1 MSAFEDTTP
10 FVLALLITFTAL
22 VFISIWNNYN
32 SVKVEK
38 EVSKPKNDGPSRT
51 RELLIRFTKF
61 YNDLD
66 AHNNYLYDTQ
76 LLPDPKQHIIHA
88 LYVGY
93 DESENDEDRKAIKI
107 GLEAI
112 VQFQDLIGDEPL
124 KPEIDEEIGDQVLI
138 NMENQDISNEQK
150 KYLDKLEL
158 ASKRDHRKLGTSLDL
173 FYFDEFSPAMPFFLP
188 KGTFIMNELTNY
200 MREKYKKYDYQEV
213 ITPQIFSSKLWDL
226 SGHSSHFQENMFF
239 TENDENKMGIKPMN
253 CPSHYLLFRSRL
265 HSYKDLPIRY
275 ADFGRLHRNE
285 RSGVSH
291 GLTRVKSFSQDDSHI
306 FCTKDQIEAEI
317 LSFLNLLVSFQL

>member
-1 MSAFEDTTP
+1 MTAFEDTTP

-22 VFISIWNNYN
+22 VCISIWNNYS

-38 EVSKPKNDGPSRT
+38 EVLKPKNDGPSRT

-66 AHNNYLYDTQ
+66 AHDNFLYDTQ

-124 KPEIDEEIGDQVLI
+124 KPEFDEEMEDQSMNL
-138 NMENQDISNEQK
+138 ENIDVSDEQK
-150 KYLDKLEL
+150 KYLDFNNKRLKELE
-158 ASKRDHRKLGTSLDL
+158 
-173 FYFDEFSPAMPFFLP
+173 
-188 KGTFIMNELTNY
+188 
-200 MREKYKKYDYQEV
+200 
-213 ITPQIFSSKLWDL
+213 
-226 SGHSSHFQENMFF
+226 SHFSHLKIEINEN
-239 TENDENKMGIKPMN
+239 TLSEEKMET
-253 CPSHYLLFRSRL
+253 
-265 HSYKDLPIRY
+265 
-275 ADFGRLHRNE
+275 ADKRNINE
-285 RSGVSH
+285 
-291 GLTRVKSFSQDDSHI
+291 
-306 FCTKDQIEAEI
+306 
-317 LSFLNLLVSFQL
+317 

>member
-1 MSAFEDTTP
+1 MTAFEDTTP

-66 AHNNYLYDTQ
+66 AHNDYLYDTQ

-88 LYVGY
+88 LYVGF
-93 DESENDEDRKAIKI
+93 DESENDEDRKAIKS

-124 KPEIDEEIGDQVLI
+124 KPEIDEDTEDQQTNL
-138 NMENQDISNEQK
+138 ENSDLTDEQK
-150 KYLDKLEL
+150 KYLDFNNKRTQELET
-158 ASKRDHRKLGTSLDL
+158 H
-173 FYFDEFSPAMPFFLP
+173 FSHL
-188 KGTFIMNELTNY
+188 KIEMNENVFSE
-200 MREKYKKYDYQEV
+200 EKIDTSDKRNV
-213 ITPQIFSSKLWDL
+213 I
-226 SGHSSHFQENMFF
+226 E
-239 TENDENKMGIKPMN
+239 
-253 CPSHYLLFRSRL
+253 
-265 HSYKDLPIRY
+265 
-275 ADFGRLHRNE
+275 
-285 RSGVSH
+285 
-291 GLTRVKSFSQDDSHI
+291 
-306 FCTKDQIEAEI
+306 
-317 LSFLNLLVSFQL
+317 

>member
-1 MSAFEDTTP
+1 MTAFEDTTP

-66 AHNNYLYDTQ
+66 AHNDYLYDTQ

-88 LYVGY
+88 LYVGF
-93 DESENDEDRKAIKI
+93 DESENDEDRKAIKS

-124 KPEIDEEIGDQVLI
+124 KPEIDEDTEDQQTNL
-138 NMENQDISNEQK
+138 ENSDLTDEQK
-150 KYLDKLEL
+150 KYLDFNNKRIQELET
-158 ASKRDHRKLGTSLDL
+158 H
-173 FYFDEFSPAMPFFLP
+173 FSHL
-188 KGTFIMNELTNY
+188 KIEMNENVLSE
-200 MREKYKKYDYQEV
+200 EKIDASDK
-213 ITPQIFSSKLWDL
+213 
-226 SGHSSHFQENMFF
+226 
-239 TENDENKMGIKPMN
+239 
-253 CPSHYLLFRSRL
+253 
-265 HSYKDLPIRY
+265 
-275 ADFGRLHRNE
+275 RNISE
-285 RSGVSH
+285 
-291 GLTRVKSFSQDDSHI
+291 
-306 FCTKDQIEAEI
+306 
-317 LSFLNLLVSFQL
+317 

>member
-1 MSAFEDTTP
+1 MTAFEDTTP

-22 VFISIWNNYN
+22 VCISMWNNFN
-32 SVKVEK
+32 SVRVEK
-38 EVSKPKNDGPSRT
+38 EVLKPKTEGPSRT

-124 KPEIDEEIGDQVLI
+124 KPEIDEETDDQSTNL
-138 NMENQDISNEQK
+138 ENLDISDEQK
-150 KYLDKLEL
+150 KYIDFNNKRIKELETHFTHL
-158 ASKRDHRKLGTSLDL
+158 KI
-173 FYFDEFSPAMPFFLP
+173 E
-188 KGTFIMNELTNY
+188 MNENELSE
-200 MREKYKKYDYQEV
+200 EKMDAQDK
-213 ITPQIFSSKLWDL
+213 
-226 SGHSSHFQENMFF
+226 
-239 TENDENKMGIKPMN
+239 
-253 CPSHYLLFRSRL
+253 
-265 HSYKDLPIRY
+265 
-275 ADFGRLHRNE
+275 RNASE
-285 RSGVSH
+285 
-291 GLTRVKSFSQDDSHI
+291 
-306 FCTKDQIEAEI
+306 
-317 LSFLNLLVSFQL
+317 

>member
-1 MSAFEDTTP
+1 MTAFEDTTP

-66 AHNNYLYDTQ
+66 AHNDYLYDTQ

-88 LYVGY
+88 LYVGF
-93 DESENDEDRKAIKI
+93 DESENDEDRKAIKS

-124 KPEIDEEIGDQVLI
+124 KPEIDEDTEDQQTNL
-138 NMENQDISNEQK
+138 ENSDLTDEQK
-150 KYLDKLEL
+150 KYLDFNNKRIQELET
-158 ASKRDHRKLGTSLDL
+158 H
-173 FYFDEFSPAMPFFLP
+173 FSHL
-188 KGTFIMNELTNY
+188 KIEMNENVLNE
-200 MREKYKKYDYQEV
+200 EKD
-213 ITPQIFSSKLWDL
+213 
-226 SGHSSHFQENMFF
+226 
-239 TENDENKMGIKPMN
+239 
-253 CPSHYLLFRSRL
+253 
-265 HSYKDLPIRY
+265 
-275 ADFGRLHRNE
+275 
-285 RSGVSH
+285 
-291 GLTRVKSFSQDDSHI
+291 DDSHRR
-306 FCTKDQIEAEI
+306 
-317 LSFLNLLVSFQL
+317 NVSE

>member
-1 MSAFEDTTP
+1 MTAFEDTTP

-66 AHNNYLYDTQ
+66 AHNDHLYDTQ

-88 LYVGY
+88 LYVGF

-124 KPEIDEEIGDQVLI
+124 KPEIDEDTEYQQTDL
-138 NMENQDISNEQK
+138 ENSDLTDEQK
-150 KYLDKLEL
+150 KYLDFNNKRIQELET
-158 ASKRDHRKLGTSLDL
+158 H
-173 FYFDEFSPAMPFFLP
+173 FSHL
-188 KGTFIMNELTNY
+188 KIEMNENVLSE
-200 MREKYKKYDYQEV
+200 EKEDA
-213 ITPQIFSSKLWDL
+213 SD
-226 SGHSSHFQENMFF
+226 
-239 TENDENKMGIKPMN
+239 
-253 CPSHYLLFRSRL
+253 R
-265 HSYKDLPIRY
+265 
-275 ADFGRLHRNE
+275 RN
-285 RSGVSH
+285 VS
-291 GLTRVKSFSQDDSHI
+291 
-306 FCTKDQIEAEI
+306 E
-317 LSFLNLLVSFQL
+317 

>member
-1 MSAFEDTTP
+1 MTAFEDTTP

-22 VFISIWNNYN
+22 VCISMWNNFN
-32 SVKVEK
+32 SVSVEK
-38 EVSKPKNDGPSRT
+38 EVLKPKTEGPSRT

-124 KPEIDEEIGDQVLI
+124 KPEIDEDTDDQSTNL
-138 NMENQDISNEQK
+138 ENLDISDEQK
-150 KYLDKLEL
+150 KYIDFNNKRIKELETHFTHL
-158 ASKRDHRKLGTSLDL
+158 KI
-173 FYFDEFSPAMPFFLP
+173 E
-188 KGTFIMNELTNY
+188 MNENKLSE
-200 MREKYKKYDYQEV
+200 EKMDAQ
-213 ITPQIFSSKLWDL
+213 
-226 SGHSSHFQENMFF
+226 
-239 TENDENKMGIKPMN
+239 NKSN
-253 CPSHYLLFRSRL
+253 S
-265 HSYKDLPIRY
+265 
-275 ADFGRLHRNE
+275 NE
-285 RSGVSH
+285 
-291 GLTRVKSFSQDDSHI
+291 
-306 FCTKDQIEAEI
+306 
-317 LSFLNLLVSFQL
+317 

>member
-1 MSAFEDTTP
+1 MTAFEDTTP

-66 AHNNYLYDTQ
+66 AHNDYLYDTQ

-88 LYVGY
+88 LYVGF
-93 DESENDEDRKAIKI
+93 DESENDEDRKAIKS

-124 KPEIDEEIGDQVLI
+124 KPEIDEDTEDQQTNL
-138 NMENQDISNEQK
+138 ENSDLTDEQK
-150 KYLDKLEL
+150 KYLDFNNKRIQELET
-158 ASKRDHRKLGTSLDL
+158 H
-173 FYFDEFSPAMPFFLP
+173 FSHL
-188 KGTFIMNELTNY
+188 KIEMNENVLSE
-200 MREKYKKYDYQEV
+200 EKKD
-213 ITPQIFSSKLWDL
+213 SSDRR
-226 SGHSSHFQENMFF
+226 NV
-239 TENDENKMGIKPMN
+239 DE
-253 CPSHYLLFRSRL
+253 
-265 HSYKDLPIRY
+265 
-275 ADFGRLHRNE
+275 
-285 RSGVSH
+285 
-291 GLTRVKSFSQDDSHI
+291 
-306 FCTKDQIEAEI
+306 
-317 LSFLNLLVSFQL
+317 

>member
-1 MSAFEDTTP
+1 MTAFEDTTP

-93 DESENDEDRKAIKI
+93 DESENDEDRNAIKI

-124 KPEIDEEIGDQVLI
+124 KPEIDEVTEDQQTNL
-138 NMENQDISNEQK
+138 ENSDISDEQK
-150 KYLDKLEL
+150 KYLDFNNKRIQELET
-158 ASKRDHRKLGTSLDL
+158 H
-173 FYFDEFSPAMPFFLP
+173 FSHL
-188 KGTFIMNELTNY
+188 KIEMNENVLSE
-200 MREKYKKYDYQEV
+200 EKEDA
-213 ITPQIFSSKLWDL
+213 SD
-226 SGHSSHFQENMFF
+226 
-239 TENDENKMGIKPMN
+239 
-253 CPSHYLLFRSRL
+253 R
-265 HSYKDLPIRY
+265 
-275 ADFGRLHRNE
+275 RN
-285 RSGVSH
+285 VS
-291 GLTRVKSFSQDDSHI
+291 
-306 FCTKDQIEAEI
+306 E
-317 LSFLNLLVSFQL
+317 

>member
-1 MSAFEDTTP
+1 MTAFEDTTP

-66 AHNNYLYDTQ
+66 AHNDYLYDTQ

-88 LYVGY
+88 LYVGF
-93 DESENDEDRKAIKI
+93 DESENDEDRKAIKS

-124 KPEIDEEIGDQVLI
+124 KPEIDEDTEDQQTNL
-138 NMENQDISNEQK
+138 ENSDLTDEQK
-150 KYLDKLEL
+150 KYLDFNNKRIQELET
-158 ASKRDHRKLGTSLDL
+158 H
-173 FYFDEFSPAMPFFLP
+173 FSHL
-188 KGTFIMNELTNY
+188 KIEMNENVLSE
-200 MREKYKKYDYQEV
+200 EKEDA
-213 ITPQIFSSKLWDL
+213 SD
-226 SGHSSHFQENMFF
+226 
-239 TENDENKMGIKPMN
+239 
-253 CPSHYLLFRSRL
+253 R
-265 HSYKDLPIRY
+265 
-275 ADFGRLHRNE
+275 RN
-285 RSGVSH
+285 VS
-291 GLTRVKSFSQDDSHI
+291 
-306 FCTKDQIEAEI
+306 E
-317 LSFLNLLVSFQL
+317 

>member
-1 MSAFEDTTP
+1 MTAFEDTTP

-22 VFISIWNNYN
+22 VFISIWNNYS

-66 AHNNYLYDTQ
+66 VHNDYLYDSQ

-124 KPEIDEEIGDQVLI
+124 KPEIDEDTEDQPTNLDNSDVT
-138 NMENQDISNEQK
+138 DEQK
-150 KYLDKLEL
+150 KYLDFNNKRIQELET
-158 ASKRDHRKLGTSLDL
+158 H
-173 FYFDEFSPAMPFFLP
+173 FSHL
-188 KGTFIMNELTNY
+188 KIEMNENVLSE
-200 MREKYKKYDYQEV
+200 EKIDTSDK
-213 ITPQIFSSKLWDL
+213 
-226 SGHSSHFQENMFF
+226 
-239 TENDENKMGIKPMN
+239 
-253 CPSHYLLFRSRL
+253 
-265 HSYKDLPIRY
+265 
-275 ADFGRLHRNE
+275 RNISE
-285 RSGVSH
+285 
-291 GLTRVKSFSQDDSHI
+291 
-306 FCTKDQIEAEI
+306 
-317 LSFLNLLVSFQL
+317 